1 MSHGLRK
8 NALQKNQEKII
19 NNFLLLFREGELM
32 GKQEQTKFYDLQRGI
47 TEDFQRLAKFQRTF
61 IKKRPK
67 RFTDFKRF
75 VFLTFFVL

>member
-47 TEDFQRLAKFQRTF
+47 TEDFQRLAKF
-61 IKKRPK
+61 
-67 RFTDFKRF
+67 
-75 VFLTFFVL
+75 